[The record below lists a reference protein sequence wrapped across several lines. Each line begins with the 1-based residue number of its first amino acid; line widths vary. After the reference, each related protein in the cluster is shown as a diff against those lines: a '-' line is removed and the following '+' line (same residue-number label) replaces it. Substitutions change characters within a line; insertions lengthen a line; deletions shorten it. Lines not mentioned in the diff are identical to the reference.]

1 MTAESESVPKPS
13 LAMEAYRK
21 TAAALPIPSEK
32 QIGGFVDFV
41 SSAHSWYKHLPLVPP
56 GVPFHFFMN
65 PHAACDMNLLPS
77 GEIKYRKRRKNG
89 FHYSEWP
96 TEEYL
101 NACGHLDYRC
111 FGHTAPIVMPI
122 KGALTEENIRVQLQG
137 EAAKEKLSFQV
148 PEEILRAGTIDLTG
162 IIHERAS
169 YPFAWLLAESW
180 GGLAKSDW
188 PLETGGRATFISI
201 LEAAHRSEHL
211 EGERAASAHR
221 EMDALINPERQ
232 RLKRL
237 MRDTV
242 AKVLE
247 LVYGKL

>member
-1 MTAESESVPKPS
+1 M
-13 LAMEAYRK
+13 
-21 TAAALPIPSEK
+21 
-32 QIGGFVDFV
+32 
-41 SSAHSWYKHLPLVPP
+41 
-56 GVPFHFFMN
+56 
-65 PHAACDMNLLPS
+65 
-77 GEIKYRKRRKNG
+77 
-89 FHYSEWP
+89 
-96 TEEYL
+96 
-101 NACGHLDYRC
+101 
-111 FGHTAPIVMPI
+111 
-122 KGALTEENIRVQLQG
+122 
-137 EAAKEKLSFQV
+137 
-148 PEEILRAGTIDLTG
+148 
-162 IIHERAS
+162 
-169 YPFAWLLAESW
+169 AESW